1 MNCTGITQSAY
12 QEAVRNGQE
21 IPFTCPPCMT
31 DALNEA
37 EEDAQRESTRRPGDF
52 QSLMDIDVS
61 SIGIFNGSTVQQVL
75 FSYI

>member
-1 MNCTGITQSAY
+1 
-12 QEAVRNGQE
+12 
-21 IPFTCPPCMT
+21 MT

-52 QSLMDIDVS
+52 QSLMNIDVS